1 MGKLLVTNLGLNN
14 LQSKSINYI
23 FFSLLLCTFGIK
35 AQNGIVDSLVQD
47 SLSIK
52 EKEPLLLEKV
62 NYKAKDYVRINRSE
76 NKLYLYD
83 EAELYYQDIQLKAGI
98 IVLDYKTNE
107 VYAGR
112 IMKDSVLVQNPYFI
126 QGGNQVN
133 PDSIRFNID
142 TQKALI
148 WNSKSGQNGMDI
160 FARITKK
167 ENDSVY

>member
-14 LQSKSINYI
+14 LQSKPFHYI
-23 FFSLLLCTFGIK
+23 FFCLLLCALSIK
-35 AQNGIVDSLVQD
+35 AQNSVVDSLVQD
-47 SLSIK
+47 SLSTK

-62 NYKAKDYVRINRSE
+62 NYKAKDYVRINRAE

-83 EAELYYQDIQLKAGI
+83 EAELYYQDIELRAGI

-112 IMKDSVLVQNPYFI
+112 LVKEYVFVPNPYFI

-133 PDSIRFNID
+133 PDSIRFNFD

-148 WNSKSGQNGMDI
+148 
-160 FARITKK
+160 
-167 ENDSVY
+167 